1 MKKQITFLLLT
12 LLFTLTTSHVLAQKN
27 VLYLII
33 DGVKIYNDD
42 AISGTGY
49 GINPSDLTYGVTTK
63 SSLFGEDP
71 VLKMLNADPNFSV
84 TYVTVKNGT
93 APASIVTSIRGAGFG
108 NNVVNS
114 PLDTTGFDLIIATE
128 TLQSSF
134 TSFLGGAT
142 PGVLAPNQLTAPI
155 IYAKTFA
162 FTNNKLISSAAAAVT
177 QTQNLSMEVVDAS
190 SAIFTGLSVSN
201 GSSIELFKTTS
212 DDYGV
217 AAGQKAIDIVNDVE
231 LSSAT
236 TLLATV
242 PEITNQATA
251 IAINYLPAST
261 QIGTDATVGVLAH
274 PAVVLP
280 FSWGA
285 TVKQDGG
292 NITSELLTIWRN
304 AAYMLTGQTAS
315 IPAGM
320 VANPIASSYEIASTT
335 YTYDFRNGTFI
346 NTTTPGTLLE
356 TLTPDIALDGINNLN
371 DVKVAPSVTQ
381 YKSDIDLPF
390 SPNIAQARVDYV
402 AGNGD
407 NFFDGTNGINLKTG
421 SKLQVKPFGTGVIT
435 IPLLAASDLDYAM
448 SVANINSN
456 AWIVVNGVS
465 KNGPTKISVSETFEG
480 TGTGEIEIKVYAT
493 NGKSTNFT
501 FTADATAGGSDLF
514 IPYVNV
520 TYSYLKA
527 KPQEILYLNQIG
539 VGPETG
545 SGASEAGMDPVI
557 KMFQA
562 DSNFN
567 VTYLESS
574 QTGAEIP
581 DLSNFNLV
589 IVQETFSSGAAVFKP
604 GGKLALGTIA
614 TPIIYNKS
622 YAFNNAKAVTDS
634 DVSIPGGQTDVSVTV
649 APANQ
654 THPLFSGIDFSGGD
668 DIRIFGVAEAN
679 DKGTL
684 DLTKMKA
691 IDAVINLNLTAGAES
706 LATTSVATDASTSLV
721 INHFP
726 IGAQIGESAT
736 ETLSVNAVALSF
748 SYGAQVY
755 KDGQN
760 VSPEQ
765 LTIWRN
771 AAYMLTGLSVPTS
784 LVANPDFTLGLE
796 KLDESSSI
804 TTNVRGIGNRIY
816 ISDVKS
822 TTQVNIY
829 SITGALVH
837 SVKTNNDLDFTFKTG
852 IWIATIKSDEG
863 YKSVKLMTK

>member
-49 GINPSDLTYGVTTK
+49 GINPSDMTYGVTTK

-501 FTADATAGGSDLF
+501 FTADATAGGTDLF

-527 KPQEILYLNQIG
+527 KPQEILYVQKSGFSSGTGASTSTNDPIIRMFDTDPNFNIT
-539 VGPETG
+539 VVETDG
-545 SGASEAGMDPVI
+545 SGTGLDLTGYNLVIAQETFGSGDGIWKPTGPLGIKNISIPVIYNKTWALRNTRAISSAGAGMD
-557 KMFQA
+557 
-562 DSNFN
+562 
-567 VTYLESS
+567 LSS
-574 QTGAEIP
+574 QKSISIDPTNQ
-581 DLSNFNLV
+581 SNTLFN
-589 IVQETFSSGAAVFKP
+589 
-604 GGKLALGTIA
+604 
-614 TPIIYNKS
+614 
-622 YAFNNAKAVTDS
+622 
-634 DVSIPGGQTDVSVTV
+634 
-649 APANQ
+649 
-654 THPLFSGIDFSGGD
+654 GIDFSGGNEVLLYD
-668 DIRIFGVAEAN
+668 QLAPNNGDNAVT
-679 DKGTL
+679 GTN
-684 DLTKMKA
+684 A
-691 IDAVINLNLTAGAES
+691 IDVLNNIEISVTGTN
-706 LATTSVATDASTSLV
+706 LATVSDVVTSPDTSIIVNEIPMGTQLGT
-721 INHFP
+721 N
-726 IGAQIGESAT
+726 SADV
-736 ETLSVNAVALSF
+736 LQVPMIAFAFN
-748 SYGAQVY
+748 YGAII
-755 KDGQN
+755 KNDGAN
-760 VSPEQ
+760 ISPEA

-771 AAYMLTGLSVPTS
+771 AAYKLTGLSVPTS

-852 IWIATIKSDEG
+852 IWIATIKNDEG